1 MRPIAIHAKTAL
13 PFLCLGI
20 ALVLCGWAFFRS
32 EQYRAESDLK
42 FGQTYEIQW
51 RTTQIRE
58 RLARIHGDLRLAIAT
73 GKLDARLGPQIFLL
87 EANVGQLLN
96 LEYAPEFLRPRDM
109 DLLRGLQ
116 TIAQARL
123 RPVLDDRT
131 KVEEALGYMPDLE
144 QRMFEVSGTA
154 VAHAE
159 TLNTTLHIAA
169 SASRN
174 RFLFATALAL
184 AALGYTIIH
193 FRNVF
198 ARRRDQQMRS
208 FSTLYA
214 HMTRSRVTALRL
226 FLDYQDEATVRH
238 PEMLSSAKEAVQQ
251 LETITI
257 GLNTIA
263 YADSDAP
270 REPLSSI
277 LGTLAAERFV
287 KPAVFADEDAGSTSV
302 PAMQVR
308 LLMDELLQN
317 AEAAVKDIPNARIEI
332 LARLTKASMSKKSK
346 LSLEVADNGPGMTPE
361 VLESAVAPFFS
372 TKAGPHTG
380 LGLTGCAQMVAA
392 LKGKI
397 SIASQPGK
405 GTSIKIL
412 LPVQNT

>member
-1 MRPIAIHAKTAL
+1 MMPIAALSRTAL
-13 PFLCLGI
+13 PFICLGI
-20 ALVLCGWAFFRS
+20 ALVLCGWAFIRS
-32 EQYRAESDLK
+32 EHYRAESDLK

-58 RLARIHGDLRLAIAT
+58 RLARIHGDLRLAKVT
-73 GKLDARLGPQIFLL
+73 GTIEERLSREIFLL
-87 EANVGQLLN
+87 QANVGQLLN
-96 LEYAPEFLRPRDM
+96 LEYAPEFLRQRDIE
-109 DLLRGLQ
+109 LVEGLQ
-116 TIAQARL
+116 TIAETSL
-123 RPVLDDRT
+123 RPVLEDLSRI
-131 KVEEALGYMPDLE
+131 EEALADMPDLE

-226 FLDYQDEATVRH
+226 FLDYQDEASVRH

-257 GLNTIA
+257 GLNSIA
-263 YADSDAP
+263 SADSDTP
-270 REPLSSI
+270 REPLSKV
-277 LGTLAAERFV
+277 LAALAAERFV
-287 KPAVFADEDAGSTSV
+287 QPAVLADEEVGATPV
-302 PAMQVR
+302 PSMQVR
-308 LLMDELLQN
+308 LLIDELLQN

-332 LARLTKASMSKKSK
+332 SARLTKAAMSGKAK

-361 VLESAVAPFFS
+361 VLARAVAPFFS
-372 TKAGPHTG
+372 TKAGSHTG

-405 GTSIKIL
+405 GTSVQIV
-412 LPVQNT
+412 LPIQSA

>member
-1 MRPIAIHAKTAL
+1 MTPIATLSRAAL
-13 PFLCLGI
+13 PFICLGI
-20 ALVLCGWAFFRS
+20 ALVLCGWAFIRS

-58 RLARIHGDLRLAIAT
+58 RLARIHGDLRLAKVT
-73 GKLDARLGPQIFLL
+73 GTVEERLGREIFLL
-87 EANVGQLLN
+87 EANIGQLLN
-96 LEYAPEFLRPRDM
+96 LEYAPEFLRQRDIE
-109 DLLRGLQ
+109 LVEGLQ
-116 TIAQARL
+116 AIAQTSL
-123 RPVLDDRT
+123 RPVLEDLLR
-131 KVEEALGYMPDLE
+131 VEEALAYMPDLE

-226 FLDYQDEATVRH
+226 FLDYQDELSVRH

-257 GLNTIA
+257 GLNSIA
-263 YADSDAP
+263 SADSEAP
-270 REPLSSI
+270 REPLSAV
-277 LGTLAAERFV
+277 LAALAAERFV
-287 KPAVFADEDAGSTSV
+287 RPAVLADEEAGATPV
-302 PAMQVR
+302 PSMQVR
-308 LLMDELLQN
+308 LLIDELLNN
-317 AEAAVKDIPNARIEI
+317 AEAAVKDIPSARIEI
-332 LARLTKASMSKKSK
+332 SARLTKAAMSGKAK

-361 VLESAVAPFFS
+361 VLARAVAPFFS
-372 TKAGPHTG
+372 TKAGSHTG

-392 LKGKI
+392 LKGKLSI
-397 SIASQPGK
+397 SSHPDK
-405 GTSIKIL
+405 GTSVHIS
-412 LPVQNT
+412 LPIESG